1 MPFPTISSDTPFVL
15 GALAKSKR
23 GQTYATINSDQNS
36 VFQLTGFDSPLLV
49 PFAAGVFQEKGDET
63 RINLD
68 AVVDGPLLQIFDTLD
83 EKLEKLLAPH
93 STKSSYHPMVTRS
106 EHGARIRMK
115 VNTTGPKKAAMY
127 NMKKERLGGIRDVDT
142 AGAHV
147 VPVVAFTKAW
157 WMGGQ
162 HGVTME
168 LRHCVITEPPTADF
182 DWPMGTE
189 DETPF

>member
-1 MPFPTISSDTPFVL
+1 MPFPLISRDTPFVI

-36 VFQLTGFDSPLLV
+36 VFQLTSFDSPLLV

-68 AVVDGPLLQIFDTLD
+68 AVIDGQLLQAFDELD
-83 EKLEKLLAPH
+83 EKFEQMLVQH
-93 STKSSYHPMVTRS
+93 SQKSTYHPLVTRS

-115 VNTTGPKKAAMY
+115 VNTQGPKKALMY
-127 NMKKERLGGIRDVDT
+127 NMQKERLGGIRDVET

-147 VPVVAFTKAW
+147 IPVVAFTKAW
-157 WMGGQ
+157 WMAGQ

-168 LRHCVITEPPTADF
+168 LRHCVLTDPPSADF
-182 DWPMGTE
+182 DWPMGET
-189 DETPF
+189 DENPF

>member
-1 MPFPTISSDTPFVL
+1 M
-15 GALAKSKR
+15 
-23 GQTYATINSDQNS
+23 
-36 VFQLTGFDSPLLV
+36 
-49 PFAAGVFQEKGDET
+49 
-63 RINLD
+63 LD
-68 AVVDGPLLQIFDTLD
+68 AEEGLRLGGVGGVELLDVGGPGKSGWDL
-83 EKLEKLLAPH
+83 LEKLLAPH

-115 VNTTGPKKAAMY
+115 VNTTGPKKALMY

-168 LRHCVITEPPTADF
+168 LRHCVVTDPPKADF

-189 DETPF
+189 DENPF